1 MITPE
6 LIQKIQNKIK
16 VDRATY
22 VHFFNSLSDPAW
34 VSPLLSAGFFKS
46 PEPPIRE
53 DGYISF
59 PTWPE
64 SQYLVRVADKAQ
76 NEVILALRAIPDDIE
91 NQRVIED
98 YVQILLKL
106 DPAKAVRFTSNVVK
120 FLDVPIPLRVPDY
133 AADLVVRFAQNG
145 HTKAALKIT
154 EALLEVKPDPK
165 AKDLKKKR
173 PEFLLLE
180 PQIKYRDYE
189 YEQIIK
195 KITPAL
201 AENTPGDTI
210 GIYSTLLESAIKY
223 KKAEFSLDFDS
234 EDDST
239 EADPSEDYS
248 TIWRPDV
255 SGPRHGYTDQPRQ
268 ALVTAICDCLTIVL
282 KSSRPDGEKLGLMKE
297 TAIHKYKVFGRI
309 VEFVLRDYKDAK
321 PFKIFYKYLAKQVE
335 PINDSVVFSDEPYD
349 LKNDSGT
356 TYQELASLSDDELI
370 DKLKAHQ
377 KADVMAFWHDSVA
390 DFLTTLIKNNPSR
403 YVKLADR
410 FKSLNSEFINAF
422 ISAITGAMDSLD
434 EQDLVTV
441 LDLGGTV
448 SERSKDS
455 EATEN
460 QYLEWSR
467 MSFARFLYK
476 LVAQRPDK
484 SDYISDEVNIVKV
497 LDSILILT
505 RDEQPSTEHEEKYGG
520 DNMDS
525 ATLAINTTRGEA
537 MHAMSRLLLWVGRNK
552 PKDKGILKRIYS
564 EYDWHLDIS
573 NDPSPAIRSVYGQWL
588 PWIWNLNKEWTSTNL
603 QKIFSEDLLGDA
615 AWNAYITLTQAF
627 DEMLELTEPIIRQ
640 RMKSLQEYSDK
651 PQGSRDAR
659 SQFAQH
665 IMVYYW
671 RGLIN
676 LDKGSVTLLF
686 FETADE
692 NYRAEAL
699 RFIGFELRKMTSID
713 DKIKQRLTD
722 LWLYRLK
729 VITEKP
735 DLGTKEL
742 EEFGSWFASNIFDKN
757 WVITNLQSAIKVA
770 HRAEPDFMVI
780 EKVSQLANE
789 FPLQSIQI
797 LKDMITGAREKWSI
811 DSWRESAMNIITV
824 AFNSGVAEAKKL
836 AIEEANLLVAKGY
849 TGFRE
854 AVK

>member
-16 VDRATY
+16 MDRATY
-22 VHFFNSLSDPAW
+22 VHFFSSLNDPVW
-34 VSPLLSAGFFKS
+34 VLPLLSAGFFKS

-59 PTWPE
+59 PIWPE

-106 DPAKAVRFTSNVVK
+106 DPAKAVRFTSNIVK

-133 AADLVVRFAQNG
+133 VADLVVGFAQNG
-145 HTKAALKIT
+145 YTKAALQIT

-165 AKDLKKKR
+165 AKDLKKIK

-189 YEQIIK
+189 YERIIK

-201 AENTPGDTI
+201 AENAPEDSVVL
-210 GIYSTLLESAIKY
+210 YSVLLESAIKY
-223 KKAEFSLDFDS
+223 KKPEFTFNFDS

-239 EADPSEDYS
+239 EDDFTEDYS

-255 SGPRHGYTDQPRQ
+255 SSPRHSYTDQPRQ
-268 ALVTAICDCLTIVL
+268 GLITAILDCLTIVL
-282 KSSRPDGEKLGLMKE
+282 QSSRSNGEKLDLMKE
-297 TAIHKYKVFGRI
+297 TAIRKYKVFGRI
-309 VEFVLRDYKDAK
+309 VEYVLRDYKDAK
-321 PFKIFYKYLAKQVE
+321 SFKIFYKYLAKQVD
-335 PINDSVVFSDEPYD
+335 PINSSIVFSEEPYD

-356 TYQELASLSDDELI
+356 TYEELASLSDDELV
-370 DKLKAHQ
+370 DKLKTHQ
-377 KADVMAFWHDSVA
+377 KTDVMVFWHNSVA

-403 YVKLADR
+403 YVKLADL

-422 ISAITGAMDSLD
+422 ISAITEVMDDLN
-434 EQDLVTV
+434 EQDLLRV
-441 LDLGGTV
+441 LNLGNTASKR
-448 SERSKDS
+448 SEDS
-455 EATEN
+455 EVTEN

-484 SDYISDEVNIVKV
+484 SDYISYEKNIGSV

-505 RDEQPSTEHEEKYGG
+505 RDEQPSVEHEKKYGSN
-520 DNMDS
+520 NMDS

-537 MHAMSRLLLWVGRNK
+537 MHALSRLLLWVGRNE
-552 PKDKGILKRIYS
+552 PKNKDILVKIYS
-564 EYDWHLDIS
+564 EYDWHLNIS

-588 PWIWNLNKEWTSTNL
+588 PWIWNLNKEWTSANL
-603 QKIFSEDLLGDA
+603 QKILSEDHLGDS

-627 DEMLELTEPIIRQ
+627 DDILELTEPIIRQ
-640 RMKSLQEYSDK
+640 RIKSLKEYSDK
-651 PQGSRDAR
+651 LQGARDAR
-659 SQFAQH
+659 TQFAQH

-671 RGLIN
+671 RGLIT
-676 LDKGSVTLLF
+676 LSKGSITALF
-686 FETADE
+686 FETADVR
-692 NYRAEAL
+692 YRAEAL
-699 RFIGFELRKMTSID
+699 RFVGFELRNITSID
-713 DKIKQRLTD
+713 DILRKRLID

-729 VITEKP
+729 TIADNP
-735 DLGTKEL
+735 GLGIQEL
-742 EEFGSWFASNIFDKN
+742 EEFGSWFASNVFDKKWSIN
-757 WVITNLQSAIKVA
+757 NLQNAIGIT
-770 HRAEPDFMVI
+770 HRVEPDFMVV
-780 EKVSQLANE
+780 EKLNEFADE

-797 LKDMITGAREKWSI
+797 LKEMIDGAREKWSI
-811 DSWRESAMNIITV
+811 DSWRESAINIV
-824 AFNSGVAEAKKL
+824 SAAFKSNDAQAKKL
-836 AIEEANLLVAKGY
+836 AIEQANLLVAKGY
-849 TGFRE
+849 IEFRDSI
-854 AVK
+854 K

>member
-1 MITPE
+1 MITPD
-6 LIQKIQNKIK
+6 LIKKIQNKIK

-22 VHFFNSLSDPAW
+22 VHFFSSLNDPAW
-34 VSPLLSAGFFKS
+34 VSPLLNAGFFKS

-76 NEVILALRAIPDDIE
+76 NEVILALRAIPSDIE

-98 YVQILLKL
+98 YVQILLKI

-133 AADLVVRFAQNG
+133 TAELVVRFAQSG
-145 HTKAALKIT
+145 YTKAALQIT

-165 AKDLKKKR
+165 AKSLKKKK
-173 PEFLLLE
+173 PEFFLPQ

-201 AENTPGDTI
+201 ADNAPEDTV
-210 GIYSTLLESAIKY
+210 GLYSKLLEKAITY
-223 KKAEFSLDFDS
+223 KKSEFTLDFDS
-234 EDDST
+234 KDDST
-239 EADPSEDYS
+239 EGDPTEDYS

-255 SGPRHGYTDQPRQ
+255 SGPRHAYTDQPRQ
-268 ALVTAICDCLTIVL
+268 SLVTSIRDCLSIVL
-282 KSSRPDGEKLGLMKE
+282 QSSRPDGEKLGLMKE
-297 TAIHKYKVFGRI
+297 TAIRKYKVFGRI
-309 VEFVLRDYKDAK
+309 VEYVLRDYKDVK
-321 PFKIFYKYLAKQVE
+321 PYKIFYKYLAKQVE
-335 PINDSVVFSDEPYD
+335 PINDSVVFSEEPYD

-356 TYQELASLSDDELI
+356 TYEELASLTDNELI
-370 DKLKAHQ
+370 DKLKTHQ
-377 KADVMAFWHDSVA
+377 KADGMAFWHDSVA
-390 DFLTTLIKNNPSR
+390 DFLTTLIKNNPNR
-403 YVKLADR
+403 YVKLANQ

-422 ISAITGAMDSLD
+422 ISAITEVTDNLD
-434 EQDLVTV
+434 EQDLVSV
-441 LDLGGTV
+441 LSLGEAV
-448 SERSKDS
+448 SERSKDG

-476 LVAQRPDK
+476 LVSQRPDK
-484 SDYISDEVNIVKV
+484 LDYISNEKNISKV

-505 RDEQPSTEHEEKYGG
+505 RDEQPSAEHEKKYGG

-552 PKDKGILKRIYS
+552 PKDENMLTRIYS
-564 EYDWHLDIS
+564 EYDWHLDKS

-588 PWIWNLNKEWTSTNL
+588 PWIWNLNKEWATANL
-603 QKIFSEDLLGDA
+603 QTIFSKDPLGDA

-627 DEMLELTEPIIRQ
+627 DEMLELTEPIIRD
-640 RMKSLQEYSDK
+640 RIKSLKEYSDK
-651 PQGSRDAR
+651 PQGARDAR

-692 NYRAEAL
+692 HYRAEAL
-699 RFIGFELRKMTSID
+699 RFIGFELRKMASID

-722 LWLYRLK
+722 LWFYRLK
-729 VITEKP
+729 VVTEKP
-735 DLGTKEL
+735 NLGTKEL
-742 EEFGSWFASNIFDKN
+742 EEFGSWFASNVFDKK
-757 WVITNLQSAIKVA
+757 WAITNLQSAIKVA

-780 EKVSQLANE
+780 EKVSQLTSE

-797 LKDMITGAREKWSI
+797 LKDMIAGAREKWSI
-811 DSWRESAMNIITV
+811 DSWRESAMNIVTV
-824 AFNSGVAEAKKL
+824 AFNSGVAEAKKI
-836 AIEEANLLVAKGY
+836 AIEQANLLVAKGY